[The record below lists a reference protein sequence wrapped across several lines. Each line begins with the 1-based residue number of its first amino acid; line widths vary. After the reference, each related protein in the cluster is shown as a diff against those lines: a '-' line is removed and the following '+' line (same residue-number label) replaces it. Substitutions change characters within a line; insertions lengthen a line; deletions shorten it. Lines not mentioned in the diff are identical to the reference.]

1 MNKQR
6 LLARSRK
13 RRSPGG
19 VIGQVGPATK
29 TSRDAGDGE
38 ASDVDPEIYDDFDF
52 YTSQLEKV
60 GVHLS
65 QGPGRLLD
73 ERGSPLSMQRS
84 LSRKNVCCG
93 CVSNR

>member
-13 RRSPGG
+13 RRSPGS
-19 VIGQVGPATK
+19 VIGQVGAAK
-29 TSRDAGDGE
+29 HAVGADDGE

-60 GVHLS
+60 GVLC
-65 QGPGRLLD
+65 RLVRLMY
-73 ERGSPLSMQRS
+73 EGCHHVSMTNPL
-84 LSRKNVCCG
+84 L
-93 CVSNR
+93 